1 MQQPLNTE
9 AQTRTP
15 LTPPAATRGFLSF
28 AWAQGQAA
36 QSKRESSGSPPLDF
50 DAGINASN
58 AWTVYLDSDSS
69 RSRSLSDE
77 EAEDEACDGFEGD
90 IDGRGA
96 RVLFAFTGKPEFRE
110 LDVGAGDEV
119 TVLREQVGDGWSLVK
134 TRQGRVGLLPRSY
147 FTFTVDFI
155 SAPEAGTTLHAR
167 HISQGRRRDASNAS
181 LTPRGSPTH
190 TSPPLPPAKPI
201 IVQTTGERMM
211 AAFPSFR
218 QGLLGGKSL
227 NRFSSFVTSGAE
239 AYVLNGAS
247 APNSDV
253 PPPSIKHVFEGSDDE
268 DDRTNP
274 GHAGAAGATHSDEAD
289 KHFVDAGPSWRQ
301 KVPPFRVLVHSPSK
315 RTSALSGA
323 YIVYSVSSIFRL
335 QTPEGSETESTD
347 SVNSSPNAS
356 RITVHR
362 RFSHFVVLH
371 TALTRR
377 LPGIALPPLPEK
389 QYAGRFNDD
398 FVEARRCD
406 LERYLAMIVRH
417 PVARYAE
424 ILTFFLSCESEQEW
438 KRQLPHYVGL
448 PSAGPSFYA
457 NVFHPDFN
465 FDPDEAAETVN
476 RFEVHTRAVDSGV
489 QGLRNIFAQI
499 RQARVEMSK
508 AERLLSY
515 SLLSLI
521 TTKPIATLPSAG
533 VMTREEDTYS
543 QSDLEE
549 IATNE
554 EDKPAKT
561 VNGYVNEQGAWC
573 WREGCEDCLKLT
585 KALQK
590 TSETLQN
597 VADLY
602 DDHARRTQLAT
613 HEALKNVA
621 HPSQLYAPVV
631 DTHRNALSRYT
642 EATEGSK
649 SNEEIASRCETV
661 LNTTMAEMETYHAQ
675 KVEDFASIAKEHLDG
690 EIEFYEQVLN
700 RLRTAR
706 RTFEP
711 PIYPRLVSTSRQPSI
726 YERDLERPRLDP
738 DPLPQPCPHVFD
750 SAPMRPVSHAIQEGV
765 GLLLGSATN
774 AVTGRSSMFG
784 KFW

>member
-9 AQTRTP
+9 ARTRTP

-36 QSKRESSGSPPLDF
+36 QSKGESSSSPPLDF

-110 LDVGAGDEV
+110 LDVKAGDEV

-167 HISQGRRRDASNAS
+167 HISQGRRRDASTAS

-247 APNSDV
+247 APNV
-253 PPPSIKHVFEGSDDE
+253 PPPSMKHVFEGSDDE
-268 DDRTNP
+268 DDQTNP
-274 GHAGAAGATHSDEAD
+274 SHAGAAGATHSNEAD

-315 RTSALSGA
+315 RTSTLSGA
-323 YIVYSVSSIFRL
+323 YTVYTVSSIFRL
-335 QTPEGSETESTD
+335 QTPEGSETESAD
-347 SVNSSPNAS
+347 SVNSSSPNAS

-438 KRQLPHYVGL
+438 KRQLPHY
-448 PSAGPSFYA
+448 
-457 NVFHPDFN
+457 
-465 FDPDEAAETVN
+465 AAETVN
-476 RFEVHTRAVDSGV
+476 RFEVHTRAVDTGV
-489 QGLRNIFAQI
+489 QGLRNVFAQI

-533 VMTREEDTYS
+533 VTTREEDTYS

-549 IATNE
+549 IITNE

-602 DDHARRTQLAT
+602 DGHARRTQLAT

-675 KVEDFASIAKEHLDG
+675 KVEDFTSIAKEHLDG

-711 PIYPRLVSTSRQPSI
+711 PIYPRLVSTARQPSI

-774 AVTGRSSMFG
+774 AITGRGSMFG